1 MTEGSDTETDGL
13 TGKILIAT
21 PAIGDPRFA
30 RTLVFVCTHSHDH
43 AMGLVVNKPMGSLR
57 LPDLLGQLHI
67 ATNDSTPDRPVLN
80 GGPVERDRGFV
91 LHSNDYHCEEATL
104 AINKQVAMTAT
115 KDVLMA
121 IASPEAP
128 RQSVLALG
136 YTGWGAGQL
145 DSEIVANAWL
155 TCEPSDDLLFGLELG
170 DKWVN
175 ALASIGVSPEK
186 LSSFQ
191 GQA

>member
-1 MTEGSDTETDGL
+1 MAKLPDANSDGL

-21 PAIGDPRFA
+21 PAIGDPRFSRA
-30 RTLVFVCTHSHDH
+30 LVFVCTHSHDH
-43 AMGLVVNKPMGSLR
+43 AMGLVVNKTMGALR
-57 LPDLLGQLHI
+57 LPDLLEQLDI
-67 ATNDSTPDRPVLN
+67 APGVSSPDRPVLN

-91 LHSNDYHCEEATL
+91 LHSNDYCCEEATL
-104 AINKQVAMTAT
+104 AINDSVAMTAT
-115 KDVLMA
+115 KDVLKA

-145 DSEIVANAWL
+145 DSEIISNAWL
-155 TCEPSDDLLFGLELG
+155 TCEPTDELLFGLELKS
-170 DKWVN
+170 KWTT

-186 LSSFQ
+186 LSSLQ